1 MHNADTIGGTS
12 CPRFARPKAG
22 KRRLELTNL
31 AITAAI
37 ALIAI
42 LMAVIAA
49 GAQSLDDAKIKEVY
63 AAAKKEGQVIIWGTQ
78 RREVEWIPDAFAKL
92 FPGIEVQF
100 LGDNDIAVKAIA
112 EARAGR
118 HQVDVY
124 QNSLTGTLPVMQ
136 RDLPAPVDWSAF
148 QIDARNVVF
157 DGRMAYTSNIV
168 YTIAYNNKLV
178 SEADAPRNW
187 IEILDERYKAKG
199 TSSTFLLPRLIGGL
213 GLIWGEDKA
222 LQFARNIV
230 AKMNLLL
237 TRAPRESLLQ
247 SGERLY
253 AFGEI
258 DSLIRAVAAEGL
270 PVGQVVPEPVV
281 VGQFGVTV
289 MKNAPHPNAARLL
302 AGFLASADGKAARL
316 KATSQADY
324 GPTSDNELARKLHSG
339 ALQVAWDRP
348 DNMARREALFGRAA
362 AILTGQAR

>member
-1 MHNADTIGGTS
+1 MRRLM
-12 CPRFARPKAG
+12 RFA
-22 KRRLELTNL
+22 
-31 AITAAI
+31 AITRCA
-37 ALIAI
+37 
-42 LMAVIAA
+42 AA
-49 GAQSLDDAKIKEVY
+49 GFAGMLLAGGAAAQSFDDAKIKELY
-63 AAAKKEGQVIIWGTQ
+63 AAAKKEGQAIIWGTQ
-78 RREVEWIPDAFAKL
+78 RREVEWIPSAFAKV
-92 FPGIEVQF
+92 FPGIDVQF

-136 RDLPAPVDWSAF
+136 RDLLTPVDWSPF
-148 QIDARNVVF
+148 QIDRRNLAF
-157 DGRMAYTSNIV
+157 DRRMAYTSNIV
-168 YTIAYNNKLV
+168 YTVAYNNKRV
-178 SEADAPRNW
+178 SEADAPKSW
-187 IEILDERYKAKG
+187 VDILDERYKGKG

-213 GLIWGEDKA
+213 GLVWGEDKA
-222 LQFARNIV
+222 LQFARDIV

-253 AFGEI
+253 AFGEV

-270 PVGQVVPEPVV
+270 PVSQVVPEPVV

-302 AGFLASADGKAARL
+302 VGFLASSEGKAARL

-324 GPTSDNELARKLHSG
+324 GPTSDNELAKKLHAG
-339 ALQVAWDRP
+339 KLQVAWDRP
-348 DNMARREALFGRAA
+348 DNMAQREALFGRAA